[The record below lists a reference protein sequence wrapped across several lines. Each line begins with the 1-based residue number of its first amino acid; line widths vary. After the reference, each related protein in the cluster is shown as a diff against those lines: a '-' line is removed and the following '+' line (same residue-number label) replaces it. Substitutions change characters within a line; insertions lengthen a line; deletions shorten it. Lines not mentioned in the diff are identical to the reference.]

1 MVIDPI
7 QEYVS
12 WKASSRKR
20 ASQEYQKWLIRF
32 KDFLSRDLLTA
43 QLNEVV
49 SFINKLED
57 RGLSLSTRA
66 IAIIALRDFYKFHY
80 LLEHTKFPFSLLR
93 PPRVVS
99 KHYEFLTQEEVDKIL
114 YLIGE
119 EKIIDVRDKAMIS
132 FLSDTGVR
140 ASELMDMN
148 VSDIDLSKMNSVILT
163 KKSLQHRM
171 IFWHGET
178 HRLLK
183 LYLWK
188 RNAYSNSQALWLSF
202 GPNLIIE
209 RLSKRTLE
217 RMVKERGKIID
228 YKNIVAHSFRH
239 KLAHELLEN
248 GATNSHIQ
256 AILGHNSIMSTEP
269 YTQLTNPEMENFYY
283 RFTRRGQP
291 CSLNKLLAKNE
302 LGVDNL

>member
-1 MVIDPI
+1 MVI
-7 QEYVS
+7 QEYIS
-12 WKASSRKR
+12 WKASSRPR
-20 ASQEYQKWLIRF
+20 AAENYKIWLLRF
-32 KDFLSRDLLTA
+32 KEFIGKDLMTA
-43 QLNEVV
+43 QLSDAV
-49 SFINKLED
+49 SFVNRLES

-66 IAIIALRDFYKFHY
+66 VAVIALRDFYKFHY
-80 LLEHTKFPFSLLR
+80 LLEHTKFPFSLLK
-93 PPRVVS
+93 PPDVVS

-114 YLIGE
+114 YPIGE
-119 EKIIDVRDKAMIS
+119 EKILDIRDKAMIS

-148 VSDIDLSKMNSVILT
+148 SSDINLSKMNATILT
-163 KKSLQHRM
+163 KKSHQYRM

-188 RNAYSNSQALWLSF
+188 RNAYSNAAALWLSF
-202 GPNLIIE
+202 GTNLIIE

-217 RMVKERGKIID
+217 RMVKTRAKIID
-228 YKNIVAHSFRH
+228 YKNIVVHSFRH

-256 AILGHNSIMSTEP
+256 AILGHNSILSTEP
-269 YTQLTNPEMENFYY
+269 YTHLTNPEMENFYY
-283 RFTRRGQP
+283 RFTRRGQTY
-291 CSLNKLLAKNE
+291 SVSKLLSKNE